1 MAYLEQVDS
10 DSHGLYRRVTRAAL
24 WMESTCSFLKEIQ
37 AKVEE
42 IGSLPTT
49 ALQSAE
55 KFVCTFIKV
64 FLFFCNERRKYYIP
78 LFLYFLAK
86 GEKKWFD
93 LLELAGQAIEG
104 LPFHQHLPVIQ
115 ECIHMCSYLYDKDI
129 IVIVISQEFHPT
141 QTKSCNS

>member
-1 MAYLEQVDS
+1 MIIAYN
-10 DSHGLYRRVTRAAL
+10 R
-24 WMESTCSFLKEIQ
+24 STVCREICS
-37 AKVEE
+37 
-42 IGSLPTT
+42 
-49 ALQSAE
+49 
-55 KFVCTFIKV
+55 TFIKV
-64 FLFFCNERRKYYIP
+64 FGFGFFCNEWGKYYIP

-104 LPFHQHLPVIQ
+104 LPFHQHLPVIK

-129 IVIVISQEFHPT
+129 VIVIVISQEFHPT